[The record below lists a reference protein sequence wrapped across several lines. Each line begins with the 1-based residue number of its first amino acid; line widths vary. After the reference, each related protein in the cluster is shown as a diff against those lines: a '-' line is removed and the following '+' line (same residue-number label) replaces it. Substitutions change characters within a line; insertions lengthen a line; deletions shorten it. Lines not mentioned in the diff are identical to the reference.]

1 MEGMNGMGGEPAN
14 IEPMPETEKEWVRQS
29 MAFADILGMLD
40 AFKEPAGDM
49 KDAAMPEDGYAA
61 EEDSFWVSDF
71 MDEMGSEKALKME
84 SMKTKE
90 TKEMKS
96 DEEMIME
103 KEEDLMEPEDMG
115 VMGDGM
121 M

>member
-1 MEGMNGMGGEPAN
+1 MKSIKILIVLLLFFLHLAYSQAIEGMNGMGGEPAGS
-14 IEPMPETEKEWVRQS
+14 EPMPETGKEWAQQS

-84 SMKTKE
+84 SMNRLLIFFR
-90 TKEMKS
+90 
-96 DEEMIME
+96 DIHH
-103 KEEDLMEPEDMG
+103 
-115 VMGDGM
+115 
-121 M
+121 